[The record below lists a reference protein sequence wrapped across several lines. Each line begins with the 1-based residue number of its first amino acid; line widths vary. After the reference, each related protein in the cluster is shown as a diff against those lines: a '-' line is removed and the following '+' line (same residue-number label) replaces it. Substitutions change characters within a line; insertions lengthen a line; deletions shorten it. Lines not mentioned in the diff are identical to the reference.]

1 MLSETDA
8 IVCERSESNFN
19 YMSNDPSK
27 PQDKQSVSHSKRSA
41 SKDEKSK
48 FNDEE
53 DQHYYEDNKLD
64 WRGEKL
70 DEPTK
75 QTGESTEENKDDN
88 ETQKWES
95 TLFLDP
101 SKLSDFESKLISEGS
116 EDNIKSSWTPHSEYL
131 NSNQK
136 SSGVPLIKH
145 MNQHNLNRFLTSRV
159 DEINAGDKFY
169 CESTIDEID
178 FDFKVY
184 YYEIYQKSKFGN
196 KINGKLNIRI
206 YF

>member
-48 FNDEE
+48 FNDGE

-95 TLFLDP
+95 ALFLDP
-101 SKLSDFESKLISEGS
+101 FKLSDSESKHDSEKF
-116 EDNIKSSWTPHSEYL
+116 EDDIKNSWTPHSEYL
-131 NSNQK
+131 NSIQK
-136 SSGVPLIKH
+136 SNGVPLIKH
-145 MNQHNLNRFLTSRV
+145 MNQHNLNKFLTNRV
-159 DEINAGDKFY
+159 HEINAGDKFY
-169 CESTIDEID
+169 CES
-178 FDFKVY
+178 KVDD
-184 YYEIYQKSKFGN
+184 SSSWF
-196 KINGKLNIRI
+196 
-206 YF
+206 